1 VGCSYVRFPAGVTGT
16 EQLTVPWQARSSRL
30 VGRGGEFDRLRR
42 LLEGMERTTTGR
54 MVLVHG
60 EAGVGKSRLVREAP
74 AGASRTGVS
83 VFSGRA
89 VPSGEAYRPLA
100 EALSSGLRGRPLPR
114 ENGLRPYLPAL
125 SALLP
130 DVGIEGRSD
139 PRGGVILGEA
149 ILRLVTAL
157 ASPCGAM
164 LVLEDLHWA
173 DPDTLDVLSYLADAA
188 STSPVVLVATARDE
202 LDPPQRLLD
211 LALACQADVIPL
223 DRLGPQDVRG
233 VVESCLSAAPPD
245 ELVGFVIEH
254 ADGLPF
260 MVEELLTGLAAVGA
274 LGPDGAL
281 TGPLTANVPRTFA
294 ATVRRRLAGLD
305 PSARSV
311 VETAAVLGR
320 RFDWRLIP
328 EITGLAEQVVMA
340 GLRSALATGL
350 VVVHATDPDTFR
362 FRHALTCDAVRT
374 DLLPPEYRALA
385 RAAAAAVERHEPVA
399 CDLAAGLWMAA
410 GEDARAAELY
420 LSAGRQ
426 ARHRGALHTADAQL
440 TRAATLAADKPA
452 LRREAEAVL
461 VEVLAD
467 AGDTDRAL
475 ALGERLLARGETWVR
490 LTLAEVAAEAGRWDV
505 AASGLNALSDTDD
518 PRASVLA
525 ARLAHERGQP
535 EDALSIAKLAL
546 TEAEERNQWS
556 VACQALEVMG
566 RTARV
571 TDLEAARDAFVAA
584 ERLAIDHDLPL
595 ERVSALHELGTVD
608 LLLDGSTVRLERA
621 RALALDAGALG
632 LAAKVD
638 VQIAASLLHQD
649 ADAALVHAERSAEH
663 ARRLRMDQ
671 LRATALFFLA
681 AAHAHRR
688 NTQAMERCVAD
699 ARRLAPDDLDVNAGI
714 WGAVYAH
721 VALLDDDRGRL
732 AECLDRAI
740 EFMRSSPT
748 TAPAPTY
755 GLWALV
761 RTLDDREGGQA
772 RAEARPSGVN
782 WENRALLGYADA
794 VDAGRR
800 GRPAEAEHLLAAAD
814 AAMGSRHWWQHR
826 IRLLVSGDA
835 LAGSWGDPIGWARE
849 ALAVFVGRGDDRL
862 ATRCREMLR
871 RAGVPVPRH
880 GRGDTAVPVRLRRYG
895 VTSREMDVLQLVAE
909 GLTNG
914 AIAERLVLSPRTVE
928 THVANLV
935 AKTKVTGR
943 SGLTWLVKSGTA
955 AD

>member
-1 VGCSYVRFPAGVTGT
+1 MRCSNVRSLLETLGT
-16 EQLTVPWQARSSRL
+16 EPLTPTWQAYASRL

-54 MVLVHG
+54 MALVHG
-60 EAGVGKSRLVREAP
+60 EAGVGKSRLVREVAALAQR
-74 AGASRTGVS
+74 AGIS
-83 VFSGRA
+83 VFAGRA
-89 VPSGEAYRPLA
+89 VPSGDAYRPLA
-100 EALSSGLRGRPLPR
+100 EALSVALRGRPLPR

-130 DVGIEGRSD
+130 DAGIEGRSE
-139 PRGGVILGEA
+139 PSGGVILGEA
-149 ILRLVTAL
+149 ILRLATAL
-157 ASPCGAM
+157 AGPRGAM

-188 STSPVVLVATARDE
+188 TTSPVVLVATARDE

-211 LALACQADVIPL
+211 LARACQADVIPL
-223 DRLGPQDVRG
+223 DRLGPEDVRG

-245 ELVGFVIEH
+245 ELVRFVIEH

-260 MVEELLTGLAAVGA
+260 LVEELLTGLAAVGA
-274 LGPDGAL
+274 LDPDGTL

-305 PSARSV
+305 PTARAV

-328 EITGLAEQVVMA
+328 EITGLAETAVLA
-340 GLRSALATGL
+340 GLRSAVATGL
-350 VVVHATDPDTFR
+350 VVAHDTDTDTFR

-374 DLLPPEYRALA
+374 DLLPPEHRALA
-385 RAAAAAVERHEPVA
+385 RAAAAVVERREPEA
-399 CDLAAGLWMAA
+399 GDQAAGLWMAA

-420 LSAGRQ
+420 LYAGLQ
-426 ARHRGALHTADAQL
+426 ARRRGALQTADAQL
-440 TRAATLAADKPA
+440 TRAATLAVDKPA

-475 ALGERLLARGETWVR
+475 ALGERMLARGETWVR

-505 AASGLNALSDTDD
+505 AASGLIALPDTGD

-535 EDALSIAKLAL
+535 EKARSIAELAL
-546 TEAEERNQWS
+546 AEAEKRNQWS

-571 TDLEAARDAFVAA
+571 TDLEAARDAFLAA

-608 LLLDGSTVRLERA
+608 LLVDGSTVRLERA
-621 RALALDAGALG
+621 RALALDAGAVG

-649 ADAALVHAERSAEH
+649 ADAALMHAERSAEH

-671 LRATALFFLA
+671 LRATALFFQA
-681 AAHAHRR
+681 AAHAHSR

-699 ARRLAPDDLDVNAGI
+699 ASQLAPDDLDVNAGI

-732 AECLDRAI
+732 AACLDRAI
-740 EFMRSSPT
+740 GFMRSSPT

-761 RTLDDREGGQA
+761 RTLDDRDGEQA

-800 GRPAEAEHLLAAAD
+800 GRPAEAEQFLAAAD

-826 IRLLVSGDA
+826 IRLLVARDA
-835 LAGSWGDPIGWARE
+835 LADGWGDPISWARE
-849 ALAVFVGRGDDRL
+849 ALAVFVRRGDDRL
-862 ATRCREMLR
+862 ATRCREVLR
-871 RAGVPVPRH
+871 RAGAPVPRH
-880 GRGDTAVPVRLRRYG
+880 GRGDTAVPAHLRARG

-909 GLTNG
+909 GLTNA

-935 AKTKVTGR
+935 AKTNVAGR
-943 SGLTWLVKSGTA
+943 SGLTRLVKSGPA

>member
-1 VGCSYVRFPAGVTGT
+1 
-16 EQLTVPWQARSSRL
+16 L
-30 VGRGGEFDRLRR
+30 VGRGGEFDRLCR
-42 LLEGMERTTTGR
+42 LLESMERTTTGR

-60 EAGVGKSRLVREAP
+60 EAGVGKSRLVREAT
-74 AGASRTGVS
+74 AVARRLGVT

-100 EALSSGLRGRPLPR
+100 EALSAALRDRPLPR

-125 SALLP
+125 AALLP
-130 DVGIEGRSD
+130 DAGIDDRTD

-157 ASPCGAM
+157 ASPRGGL

-188 STSPVVLVATARDE
+188 GTSPVAVVVTARDE

-211 LALACQADVIPL
+211 LALACQADVIQL
-223 DRLGPQDVRG
+223 DRLGPADVRG
-233 VVESCLSAAPPD
+233 VVESCLSAKPPD
-245 ELVGFVIEH
+245 ELVGFVLEH

-260 MVEELLTGLAAVGA
+260 LVEELLTGLAAVGA
-274 LGPDGAL
+274 LAPDGTL
-281 TGPLTANVPRTFA
+281 TGPLTTNVPRTFA

-305 PSARSV
+305 PGARAV
-311 VETAAVLGR
+311 VEAAAVLGR

-328 EITGLAEQVVMA
+328 EITGLAEPVVLA
-340 GLRSALATGL
+340 GLRSAVATGL
-350 VVVHATDPDTFR
+350 VIVDAADTDTFR

-374 DLLPPEYRALA
+374 DLLPPEHRALA
-385 RAAAAAVERHEPVA
+385 RAAAAAVEKREPEA

-420 LSAGRQ
+420 LYAGWQ
-426 ARHRGALHTADAQL
+426 ARRRGALHTADAQL
-440 TRAATLAADKPA
+440 TRAASLAAEKPA

-505 AASGLNALSDTDD
+505 AASGLTALPDTND

-535 EDALSIAKLAL
+535 EDAQSIAELAL
-546 TEAEERNQWS
+546 TEAEDRSQWS

-571 TDLEAARDAFVAA
+571 TDLEAARAAFAAA

-595 ERVSALHELGTVD
+595 ERMSALHELGTVD

-621 RALALDAGALG
+621 RVLALDGGALG

-638 VQIAASLLHQD
+638 VQIAASLLHRD
-649 ADAALVHAERSAEH
+649 ADAALLHAERSAEV

-671 LRATALFFLA
+671 LRATALFFQA

-688 NTQAMERCVAD
+688 NTRSMERCVAD

-721 VALLDDDRGRL
+721 VALLDDDRSRL

-740 EFMRSSPT
+740 DFLRGSPT

-761 RTLDDREGGQA
+761 RTLDDRDGEQA
-772 RAEARPSGVN
+772 RAEVRPSGVN

-800 GRPAEAEHLLAAAD
+800 GRPAEADQMLAAAD
-814 AAMGSRHWWQHR
+814 VPMGSRHWWQHR
-826 IRLLVSGDA
+826 IRLLVAEDA
-835 LAGSWGDPIGWARE
+835 LAGNWGDPVGWARE
-849 ALAVFVGRGDDRL
+849 ALAVFVRRGDDRL
-862 ATRCREMLR
+862 ATRCREVLR
-871 RAGVPVPRH
+871 RAGAPVPRH
-880 GRGDTAVPVRLRRYG
+880 GRGDTAVPARLRGCG
-895 VTSREMDVLQLVAE
+895 VTSREMDVLQLVAQ
-909 GLTNG
+909 GLSNG

-935 AKTKVTGR
+935 AKTKVAGR
-943 SGLTWLVKSGTA
+943 SGLTRLVKSGSL

>member
-1 VGCSYVRFPAGVTGT
+1 
-16 EQLTVPWQARSSRL
+16 LTPPWQAYSSRL

-54 MVLVHG
+54 MALVHG
-60 EAGVGKSRLVREAP
+60 EAGVGKSRLVREATAVARR
-74 AGASRTGVS
+74 AGIS
-83 VFSGRA
+83 VFAGRA
-89 VPSGEAYRPLA
+89 VPSGDAYRPLA
-100 EALSSGLRGRPLPR
+100 EALSAALRGRPLPR

-130 DVGIEGRSD
+130 DAGIEGRSE
-139 PRGGVILGEA
+139 PSGGVILGEA

-157 ASPCGAM
+157 ASPRGAM
-164 LVLEDLHWA
+164 LVLEDMHWA

-188 STSPVVLVATARDE
+188 STSPLVLVATARDE

-211 LALACQADVIPL
+211 LARACQAEVIPL

-260 MVEELLTGLAAVGA
+260 LVEELLTGLAAVGA
-274 LGPDGAL
+274 LAPDGTL

-328 EITGLAEQVVMA
+328 EITGLAETAVLA
-340 GLRSALATGL
+340 GLRSAVATGL
-350 VVVHATDPDTFR
+350 VVAHDTDTDTFR

-374 DLLPPEYRALA
+374 DLLPPEHRALA
-385 RAAAAAVERHEPVA
+385 RAAAAVVERREPEA
-399 CDLAAGLWMAA
+399 GDLAAGLWMAA

-420 LSAGRQ
+420 LYAGLQ
-426 ARHRGALHTADAQL
+426 ARRRGALHTADAQL
-440 TRAATLAADKPA
+440 TRAATLAVDKPA

-475 ALGERLLARGETWVR
+475 ALGERMLARGETWVR

-505 AASGLNALSDTDD
+505 AASGLTALPDTDD

-525 ARLAHERGQP
+525 ARLAYERGQP
-535 EDALSIAKLAL
+535 EKARSIAELAL
-546 TEAEERNQWS
+546 TQAEERNQWS

-571 TDLEAARDAFVAA
+571 TDLEAARDAFLAA

-649 ADAALVHAERSAEH
+649 ADVALMHAERSAEH

-671 LRATALFFLA
+671 LRATALFFQA

-688 NTQAMERCVAD
+688 DIRAMERCVAD
-699 ARRLAPDDLDVNAGI
+699 ARQLAPDDLDVNAGI

-740 EFMRSSPT
+740 GFMRSSPT

-761 RTLDDREGGQA
+761 RTLDDRDGQQA

-800 GRPAEAEHLLAAAD
+800 DRPAEAEQLLAAAD
-814 AAMGSRHWWQHR
+814 AAMGSRHWWQNR
-826 IRLLVSGDA
+826 IRLLVAGDA
-835 LAGSWGDPIGWARE
+835 LADGWGDPIGWARE
-849 ALAVFVGRGDDRL
+849 ALAVFVRRGDDRL
-862 ATRCREMLR
+862 ATRCREVLR
-871 RAGVPVPRH
+871 RAGAPVPRP
-880 GRGDTAVPVRLRRYG
+880 GRGDTAVPAHLRGRG

-909 GLTNG
+909 GLTNA

-935 AKTKVTGR
+935 AKTKVAGR
-943 SGLTWLVKSGTA
+943 SGLTRLVKSGTA

>member
-1 VGCSYVRFPAGVTGT
+1 
-16 EQLTVPWQARSSRL
+16 
-30 VGRGGEFDRLRR
+30 
-42 LLEGMERTTTGR
+42 

-60 EAGVGKSRLVREAP
+60 EAGVGKSRLVQEAT
-74 AGASRTGVS
+74 AVARRAGVS

-100 EALSSGLRGRPLPR
+100 EALSAALRGRPLPR

-130 DVGIEGRSD
+130 DAGIEGRSD
-139 PRGGVILGEA
+139 PHGRVILGEA

-157 ASPCGAM
+157 ASPCGSM

-202 LDPPQRLLD
+202 LDPPQRLVD
-211 LALACQADVIPL
+211 LAHACQAEVIPL

-233 VVESCLSAAPPD
+233 VVESCLSEAPPE
-245 ELVGFVIEH
+245 ELVVFVIEH
-254 ADGLPF
+254 ADGSPF
-260 MVEELLTGLAAVGA
+260 LVEELLTGLVTVGA
-274 LGPDGAL
+274 LAPDGTL
-281 TGPLTANVPRTFA
+281 TGPLTTNVPRTFA
-294 ATVRRRLAGLD
+294 ATVRSRLAGLE

-320 RFDWRLIP
+320 RFDWRMIL
-328 EITGLAEQVVMA
+328 EITGLTEQVVLA
-340 GLRSALATGL
+340 GLRSAVATGL
-350 VVVHATDPDTFR
+350 VVVDATDTDTFR

-374 DLLPPEYRALA
+374 DLLPPEHRALA
-385 RAAAAAVERHEPVA
+385 RAAAAVVERREPKA
-399 CDLAAGLWMAA
+399 YDLAAGLWMAA

-420 LSAGRQ
+420 LSAGKQSR
-426 ARHRGALHTADAQL
+426 RRGALHTADAQL
-440 TRAATLAADKPA
+440 TRAATLAVDKPA
-452 LRREAEAVL
+452 LRRKAEAVL

-467 AGDTDRAL
+467 VGDTDRAL
-475 ALGERLLARGETWVR
+475 ALGEDLLARGETWVR

-505 AASGLNALSDTDD
+505 AASGLTALPDTDD
-518 PRASVLA
+518 PRARVLA
-525 ARLAHERGQP
+525 ARLAHERGKP
-535 EDALSIAKLAL
+535 KDAQSIAKLAL
-546 TEAEERNQWS
+546 IKAEERNQWS
-556 VACQALEVMG
+556 VACQALEVLG
-566 RTARV
+566 RAARV
-571 TDLEAARDAFVAA
+571 TDLGAARDAFLAA

-595 ERVSALHELGTVD
+595 QRVSVLHELGTVD
-608 LLLDGSTVRLERA
+608 LLLDGSTIRLERA

-632 LAAKVD
+632 LAATVE
-638 VQIAASLLHQD
+638 VQMAASLLHGD

-671 LRATALFFLA
+671 LRATALFFQA
-681 AAHAHRR
+681 AAHAHHR
-688 NTQAMERCVAD
+688 NTEAMERCVAD
-699 ARRLAPDDLDVNAGI
+699 ARQLAPDDLDVNAGI

-721 VALLDDDRGRL
+721 VALLDDDRARL

-740 EFMRSSPT
+740 EFMRRSPT

-800 GRPAEAEHLLAAAD
+800 GRPAEAEQLLAAD
-814 AAMGSRHWWQHR
+814 AAMSSRPWWRHR
-826 IRLLVSGDA
+826 IRLLVAGDA

-849 ALAVFVGRGDDRL
+849 GLAVFVGRGDDRL
-862 ATRCREMLR
+862 ATRCREVLR
-871 RAGVPVPRH
+871 KAGAPVPRQ
-880 GRGDTAVPVRLRRYG
+880 GRGDTVVPARLRGFG
-895 VTSREMDVLQLVAE
+895 VTSREMDVLQLVVE

-943 SGLTWLVKSGTA
+943 SGLTRLVKSGTA

>member
-1 VGCSYVRFPAGVTGT
+1 
-16 EQLTVPWQARSSRL
+16 LTAPWQARSSRL
-30 VGRGGEFDRLRR
+30 VGRGGEFDHLRR
-42 LLEGMERTTTGR
+42 LLEGMERTATGR

-60 EAGVGKSRLVREAP
+60 EAGVGKSRLVREASSV
-74 AGASRTGVS
+74 ASRAGVS
-83 VFSGRA
+83 VLSGRA

-100 EALSSGLRGRPLPR
+100 EALSAALRGRPLPR

-157 ASPCGAM
+157 ASPYGAM

-202 LDPPQRLLD
+202 PDPPQRLLD
-211 LALACQADVIPL
+211 LALACQADLIPL
-223 DRLGPQDVRG
+223 DRLGPRDARG
-233 VVESCLSAAPPD
+233 MVESCLSAAPPD
-245 ELVGFVIEH
+245 ELVRFVIEH

-260 MVEELLTGLAAVGA
+260 LVEELLTGLAAVGA
-274 LGPDGAL
+274 LAPDGTL
-281 TGPLTANVPRTFA
+281 TGPLTTNVPRTFA

-305 PSARSV
+305 ANARSV

-340 GLRSALATGL
+340 GLRSAVTTGL
-350 VVVHATDPDTFR
+350 VVVPADDPDRFR

-374 DLLPPEYRALA
+374 DLLPPEHRALA
-385 RAAAAAVERHEPVA
+385 RAAAAVVERREPMA
-399 CDLAAGLWMAA
+399 YDLAAGLWMAA

-420 LSAGRQ
+420 LSAGKQSR
-426 ARHRGALHTADAQL
+426 RRGALHTADAQL

-461 VEVLAD
+461 VEVLA
-467 AGDTDRAL
+467 AVGDTDRAL
-475 ALGERLLARGETWVR
+475 ALGEGLLAHGETWVR
-490 LTLAEVAAEAGRWDV
+490 LTLAEVAADAGRWDV
-505 AASGLNALSDTDD
+505 AASGLTSLPDTDD
-518 PRASVLA
+518 PRAGVLA

-535 EDALSIAKLAL
+535 EDAQSIAKLAL
-546 TEAEERNQWS
+546 TGAEERNQWS
-556 VACQALEVMG
+556 VACQALEVLG
-566 RTARV
+566 RAARV
-571 TDLEAARDAFVAA
+571 TDLGAARDAFLTA

-608 LLLDGSTVRLERA
+608 LLLDGSTIRLERA

-632 LAAKVD
+632 LAATVD
-638 VQIAASLLHQD
+638 VQIAASMLHGD

-671 LRATALFFLA
+671 LRATALFFQA

-688 NTQAMERCVAD
+688 DTPAMERCVAD
-699 ARRLAPDDLDVNAGI
+699 AQRLAPDDLDVNAGI

-721 VALLDDDRGRL
+721 VALLDDDRARL

-761 RTLDDREGGQA
+761 RTVDDREGGQA

-800 GRPAEAEHLLAAAD
+800 GRPAEAEQLLADAD
-814 AAMGSRHWWQHR
+814 AAMGSRLWWQHR
-826 IRLLVSGDA
+826 IRLLVAGEA
-835 LAGSWGDPIGWARE
+835 LARSWGDPIGWARE
-849 ALAVFVGRGDDRL
+849 ALAMFAGRGDDRL

-880 GRGDTAVPVRLRRYG
+880 GRGDTAVPARLRGYG
-895 VTSREMDVLQLVAE
+895 VTSREMDILQLVAE

-943 SGLTWLVKSGTA
+943 SGLTRLVKSGTA